1 MSNAQQPSS
10 VPQTT
15 SSPDEPVPSVW
26 PGGFGVYKHSKAA
39 VMYNIG
45 TFVGLIG
52 FSILASVASSFVSGD
67 RSISLDGGNSF
78 HTSGTGWLI
87 NVLVQLVSI
96 WLSAAIAYALIVSV
110 KRRTISL
117 SESLREGGTI
127 FLPFLGLSL
136 LTGLIAVASVL
147 FFIIPAFFIIPRL
160 MLAQYFLIEGKLG
173 IVDSLSASWN
183 ATKGNVGKVWGIFG
197 VSLLFGLL
205 FLTFIGIPFAIYF
218 IVMYQA
224 AFAVLYMY
232 LKQSPTS
239 TTAAVPSAPSDP
251 TANK

>member
-1 MSNAQQPSS
+1 
-10 VPQTT
+10 
-15 SSPDEPVPSVW
+15 
-26 PGGFGVYKHSKAA
+26 
-39 VMYNIG
+39 
-45 TFVGLIG
+45 
-52 FSILASVASSFVSGD
+52 
-67 RSISLDGGNSF
+67 
-78 HTSGTGWLI
+78 
-87 NVLVQLVSI
+87 
-96 WLSAAIAYALIVSV
+96 
-110 KRRTISL
+110 
-117 SESLREGGTI
+117 
-127 FLPFLGLSL
+127 
-136 LTGLIAVASVL
+136 
-147 FFIIPAFFIIPRL
+147 